1 MADYD
6 NKDTD
11 LEKEIAEEGQI
22 EAVREEEDSK
32 EAERGEDSEKKEPKE
47 PKKEYEDVCFICR
60 RPESKTGKMFK
71 LPNNITVC
79 NDCMHKTMDTVSQF
93 DYQGLL
99 NNPSFGQDMGKGF
112 PNISFVKDRKSVV

>member
-32 EAERGEDSEKKEPKE
+32 EAERGEDSEKKSQRSLRKNMRMYALSAGAPRVRQEK
-47 PKKEYEDVCFICR
+47 CLSFR
-60 RPESKTGKMFK
+60 TT
-71 LPNNITVC
+71 LPCVTTVC
-79 NDCMHKTMDTVSQF
+79 TKRW
-93 DYQGLL
+93 
-99 NNPSFGQDMGKGF
+99 
-112 PNISFVKDRKSVV
+112 IR